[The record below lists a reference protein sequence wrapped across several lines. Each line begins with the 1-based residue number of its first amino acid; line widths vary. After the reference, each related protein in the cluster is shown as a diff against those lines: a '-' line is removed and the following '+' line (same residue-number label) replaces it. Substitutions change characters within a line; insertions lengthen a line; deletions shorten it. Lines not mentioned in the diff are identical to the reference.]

1 MSTSTAVAAAAAAL
15 MAPRRSSSSRASE
28 PRFAGAA
35 PQHKQRSSLLTP
47 VHAASSSAK
56 RSAGDDAASMTTTA
70 TTMIAPTALSPLSP
84 LSQPAPLSASPSSS
98 AGWWAAPPTFVASAA
113 QQRGETTAAAVAA
126 SASTSAPA
134 PAPPAPPPP
143 PPTTTPPPTLSP
155 SPLLSAATGPR
166 PRVAYQ
172 GVPGA
177 YSEAAAL
184 ASFPGC
190 DPVPCRTFEG
200 AFQAAAQWS
209 ADAAVVPIENSLGGS
224 IHAVYDLLLR
234 YGDGLRIVGEVG
246 VAVSHCLLAP
256 AGTRLED
263 LEEVTSHPQALAQ
276 CEGFIRS
283 LAASSSSSSSSV
295 GSDDSRRRKI
305 ARVAAE
311 DTAGSAAE
319 LAARWAAAAAAQ
331 NREGA
336 GDGGEEGKEKEG
348 GTKKIR
354 TTAVIA
360 SARAAELYGLEILA
374 SDIQDA
380 EASSN
385 VTRFLVLVREPAAP
399 RPSPGDARQHKASVV
414 FSLPDGPGALFRALS
429 VFALRD
435 ISMTKVESRPARDAP
450 LLLEEG
456 EETEEEEEDD
466 LSSSSFE
473 EEDGDSNVS
482 TTISSRRRRR
492 RFNYLFYLDVR
503 ANTADPLAQ
512 NALRHL
518 REIAPFMRVLGCYPE
533 MSGEPVGLPR
543 VAEGE
548 GGLRGGIMRGRRQG
562 VLGGVG
568 VGGTAAAAAKTSS
581 PLLPLSATSASSSPS
596 SSSSS
601 PPPRVAYQGVPG
613 AYSEGAALA
622 AVPGC
627 APLPCEQ
634 FSDAFEALS
643 SGEADRAVLPIE
655 NSLGGSIHAVYD
667 LLLRHRL
674 HVVGEAS
681 VKVDHCLMARKG
693 TKLENVRRVSSHWQA
708 LAQVAGY
715 LRSLNGGLVEPVVAD
730 DTAGAAKAL
739 SLGGGSSGPAE
750 GEGGKEEG
758 GAEAAVASARAA
770 ELYGLEILARSIQ
783 DNPANMTRF
792 LVLAREPAL
801 LSPSAIASSS
811 FSPAAAKKR
820 EKKKK
825 AQKRKNNGAFR
836 ASVAVA
842 LPDGPGTL
850 FKVLSVFALRDID
863 LTKIESGPL
872 TPSVLEEMQRSG
884 LVGAGAGGGGGAGA
898 SSGGDGS
905 NGSLPSPPSPLL
917 QQQQNSSLSG
927 SSSSS
932 PGPFGDVF
940 YVDVAANLA
949 EEAPQNAL
957 RHLQEIAPFMR
968 VLGCYPVSDAA
979 E

>member
-1 MSTSTAVAAAAAAL
+1 M
-15 MAPRRSSSSRASE
+15 
-28 PRFAGAA
+28 
-35 PQHKQRSSLLTP
+35 
-47 VHAASSSAK
+47 
-56 RSAGDDAASMTTTA
+56 
-70 TTMIAPTALSPLSP
+70 
-84 LSQPAPLSASPSSS
+84 
-98 AGWWAAPPTFVASAA
+98 
-113 QQRGETTAAAVAA
+113 
-126 SASTSAPA
+126 
-134 PAPPAPPPP
+134 PPA
-143 PPTTTPPPTLSP
+143 TPSA
-155 SPLLSAATGPR
+155 SPLLSAAATGPR

-184 ASFPGC
+184 AAFPGC
-190 DPVPCRTFEG
+190 DPLPCRTFEG

-263 LEEVTSHPQALAQ
+263 LTEVTSHPQALAQ
-276 CEGFIRS
+276 CEGFVRS
-283 LAASSSSSSSSV
+283 LAFASASASGASGDAAS
-295 GSDDSRRRKI
+295 GERRNI

-311 DTAGSAAE
+311 DTAGAAAE
-319 LAARWAAAAAAQ
+319 LSARWAAAAA
-331 NREGA
+331 
-336 GDGGEEGKEKEG
+336 EG
-348 GTKKIR
+348 GSSDGKRKSN
-354 TTAVIA
+354 TTAAIA

-399 RPSPGDARQHKASVV
+399 RPSPGDARRHKTSVV

-456 EETEEEEEDD
+456 EEEDEEEEEEEGTEAAAF
-466 LSSSSFE
+466 SSSSFD
-473 EEDGDSNVS
+473 EEDG
-482 TTISSRRRRR
+482 IPKGKKAPRRRRRR
-492 RFNYLFYLDVR
+492 RFNYLFYLDVL

-533 MSGEPVGLPR
+533 MSGVPVGLPG
-543 VAEGE
+543 VANGA
-548 GGLRGGIMRGRRQG
+548 GGLRGGAMRGQR
-562 VLGGVG
+562 
-568 VGGTAAAAAKTSS
+568 AAPAAS
-581 PLLPLSATSASSSPS
+581 PLS
-596 SSSSS
+596 SSSSAPSS
-601 PPPRVAYQGVPG
+601 PPPSSSMALRVAYQGVPG

-622 AVPGC
+622 AAPGC
-627 APLPCEQ
+627 DLLPCEQ
-634 FSDAFEALS
+634 FADAFEALS
-643 SGEADRAVLPIE
+643 LGRADRAVLPIE

-681 VKVDHCLMARKG
+681 VRVDHCLMAPRG
-693 TKLENVRRVSSHWQA
+693 TKIGDIRRVSSHWQA

-715 LRSLNGGLVEPVVAD
+715 LRSLNGGAVEPVVAD
-730 DTAGAAKAL
+730 DTAGAARAL
-739 SLGGGSSGPAE
+739 SLSSSSSGGASP
-750 GEGGKEEG
+750 GG

-770 ELYGLEILARSIQ
+770 ELYGLEVLARSIQ
-783 DNPANMTRF
+783 DNPANVTRF

-801 LSPSAIASSS
+801 LPSSAVASASKT
-811 FSPAAAKKR
+811 KKGEEGR
-820 EKKKK
+820 
-825 AQKRKNNGAFR
+825 RKQGASAFR

-842 LPDGPGTL
+842 LPDGPGAL

-863 LTKIESGPL
+863 LTKIESRPL
-872 TPSVLEEMQRSG
+872 PPSVLEEMQRSG
-884 LVGAGAGGGGGAGA
+884 LVGARGVGVGVGAGVGTSGVGVGG
-898 SSGGDGS
+898 
-905 NGSLPSPPSPLL
+905 NGSGPLPPAGSFPLQDAPS
-917 QQQQNSSLSG
+917 SSG
-927 SSSSS
+927 SSDSSS
-932 PGPFGDVF
+932 LRGGPFGYVF

-949 EEAPQNAL
+949 DEAPQNAL

>member
-1 MSTSTAVAAAAAAL
+1 MASSTATAATTTTTTT
-15 MAPRRSSSSRASE
+15 
-28 PRFAGAA
+28 AA
-35 PQHKQRSSLLTP
+35 PSQPPPPL
-47 VHAASSSAK
+47 SSSA
-56 RSAGDDAASMTTTA
+56 SD
-70 TTMIAPTALSPLSP
+70 
-84 LSQPAPLSASPSSS
+84 
-98 AGWWAAPPTFVASAA
+98 AGWWAAPPTFVAFAA
-113 QQRGETTAAAVAA
+113 QQRGETTAAASAAAAAAGAGAA
-126 SASTSAPA
+126 SATAPS
-134 PAPPAPPPP
+134 PPPP
-143 PPTTTPPPTLSP
+143 PPTASPPPPTPSP
-155 SPLLSAATGPR
+155 SPLLAATAAGPR

-184 ASFPGC
+184 AAFPGC

-256 AGTRLED
+256 KGTEIGE

-283 LAASSSSSSSSV
+283 LAASSSSSGNGDKSS
-295 GSDDSRRRKI
+295 GKRKKI

-319 LAARWAAAAAAQ
+319 LSARWAAAS
-331 NREGA
+331 G
-336 GDGGEEGKEKEG
+336 GGEGSEEGSPK
-348 GTKKIR
+348 R
-354 TTAVIA
+354 NTTAAIA

-385 VTRFLVLVREPAAP
+385 VTRFLVLAREPAAP

-450 LLLEEG
+450 LLLEDG
-456 EETEEEEEDD
+456 EETDEEEEEEEEVEESD
-466 LSSSSFE
+466 LSSSSF
-473 EEDGDSNVS
+473 DDDDDVS
-482 TTISSRRRRR
+482 AADKKKSSRRRRR

-533 MSGEPVGLPR
+533 MSGKPVGLPE
-543 VAEGE
+543 VAEGS
-548 GGLRGGIMRGRRQG
+548 GGLRGGVMRGER
-562 VLGGVG
+562 VMSN
-568 VGGTAAAAAKTSS
+568 AS
-581 PLLPLSATSASSSPS
+581 SSSPS
-596 SSSSS
+596 LSNSLASSSS
-601 PPPRVAYQGVPG
+601 PQLVAYPGVPG

-627 APLPCEQ
+627 SPLPCEQ

-643 SGEADRAVLPIE
+643 SGRADRAVLPIE

-681 VKVDHCLMARKG
+681 VKVDHCLMAPKG
-693 TKLENVRRVSSHWQA
+693 TRLQDVRRVSSHWQA

-715 LRSLNGGLVEPVVAD
+715 LRSLNGGRVEPVVAD

-739 SLGGGSSGPAE
+739 SLGSGNGSGS
-750 GEGGKEEG
+750 EG

-783 DNPANMTRF
+783 DNPANVTRF

-801 LSPSAIASSS
+801 LPSSTKEKRS
-811 FSPAAAKKR
+811 KKG

-825 AQKRKNNGAFR
+825 KEKSNFR

-842 LPDGPGTL
+842 LPDGPGAL

-863 LTKIESGPL
+863 LTKIESRPL
-872 TPSVLEEMQRSG
+872 PVSVLEEMQRSG
-884 LVGAGAGGGGGAGA
+884 LVGSGGGGGGASGIGD
-898 SSGGDGS
+898 GGDG
-905 NGSLPSPPSPLL
+905 NGSSALVAHRN
-917 QQQQNSSLSG
+917 QNA
-927 SSSSS
+927 SSSN
-932 PGPFGDVF
+932 PRGPFCYVF

-968 VLGCYPVSDAA
+968 VLGCYPVADAA